1 MSNTYLRRLSAD
13 CMSAGLLISALLVLY
28 ASNASHP
35 MTIAPAIIAYGSIS
49 SGIACL
55 ALVWMLSI
63 RKYTRLLLGPMFLAG
78 MSPMF
83 CLTVACLAGQL
94 SGTTLVAS
102 SKSIGVAVLFYAVL
116 RFSRSRSQQARA
128 ISPRQIP
135 TV

>member
-1 MSNTYLRRLSAD
+1 MTNTHLRRLSAD
-13 CMSAGLLISALLVLY
+13 CIAAGLLISALLVMY

-55 ALVWMLSI
+55 ALVWMLSM
-63 RKYTRLLLGPMFLAG
+63 RKYTRLLLVPMFLAG

-94 SGTTLVAS
+94 SGATLIAS
-102 SKSIGVAVLFYAVL
+102 SQSIGAAVLFYVAL
-116 RFSRSRSQQARA
+116 RISRGRSQQAQTIA
-128 ISPRQIP
+128 PRQNP